1 MPGPHVPDLVGMEV
15 LLAVRDSGSLGA
27 AARRLGLSQQAV
39 SSRLR
44 AMEAVMGLELV
55 SRTRRG
61 SELTPD
67 GRRVAALAGK
77 VLLAAA
83 ELEAGVE
90 GLRGVATSTMRIA
103 ASFTVADYLLP
114 GWLVALQ
121 ETQRDLHI
129 DLVTLDSDDVI
140 AAVRDGSARLGFIET
155 PLLPDGLHTMQVGV
169 DELVVIV
176 APGHRW
182 TRRTA
187 PLAME
192 ELVGTRLVTREPGS
206 GTRQSFEVLV
216 AERLRGAALAP
227 PDRELRSTSATK
239 AAVASGAAPA
249 VISARAV
256 IDDVALGRLVIVP
269 VAGERMLRPL
279 SAVWRT
285 GRRPAAGAVEDL
297 VAIAMRSGAAAQ
309 QKPALQ
315 KPAQQK
321 PAQQKP
327 AQQKPAL
334 QKPVRQSPT
343 TPNRG

>member
-1 MPGPHVPDLVGMEV
+1 MPGPHVPDLIGMEV
-15 LLAVRDSGSLGA
+15 LLAVHDSGSLGA

-67 GRRVAALAGK
+67 GRRVAALAGN
-77 VLLAAA
+77 VLRAAA

-90 GLRGVATSTMRIA
+90 GLRGIAASTMRIA
-103 ASFTVADYLLP
+103 SSFTIADYLLP
-114 GWLVALQ
+114 GWLVELRESQLKLDIPPTA
-121 ETQRDLHI
+121 I
-129 DLVTLDSDDVI
+129 DLVRLDSDDVI

-155 PLLPDGLHTMQVGV
+155 PRLPDGLYTAQVGV
-169 DELVVIV
+169 DELAVIV

-182 TRRTA
+182 ARRTA

-206 GTRQSFEVLV
+206 GTRQSFEALV

-227 PDRELRSTSATK
+227 PERELRSTSAIK
-239 AAVASGAAPA
+239 VAVASGAPPA

-256 IDDVALGRLVIVP
+256 DDDVALGRLVVVP
-269 VAGERMLRPL
+269 VAGEPMLRPL

-297 VAIAMRSGAAAQ
+297 VTIAMRHGD
-309 QKPALQ
+309 PALR
-315 KPAQQK
+315 KPT
-321 PAQQKP
+321 
-327 AQQKPAL
+327 
-334 QKPVRQSPT
+334 RQSPARQSPA